1 MDSFIQPNSSFSFNE
16 SSLNESND
24 SISNSIDSVGL
35 KDISLNM
42 PKFSRPEK
50 SEKVQKENSLKLDLF
65 LPMKKFTDPEEI
77 TEIDASEKNLKVDF
91 YNLENVQKV
100 QAENS
105 LKLDFEEKMDSDN
118 LKLDIYI
125 PSVQSDD
132 FENDF
137 IEINTIE
144 PKVKKGE

>member
-1 MDSFIQPNSSFSFNE
+1 MWHAVWKP
-16 SSLNESND
+16 
-24 SISNSIDSVGL
+24 IS
-35 KDISLNM
+35 
-42 PKFSRPEK
+42 
-50 SEKVQKENSLKLDLF
+50 
-65 LPMKKFTDPEEI
+65 
-77 TEIDASEKNLKVDF
+77 EIDASEKNLKVDF

-105 LKLDFEEKMDSDN
+105 LKFDFEEKMNYDN

-144 PKVKKGE
+144 PKARKVNKNE

>member
-1 MDSFIQPNSSFSFNE
+1 MKVS
-16 SSLNESND
+16 
-24 SISNSIDSVGL
+24 
-35 KDISLNM
+35 M
-42 PKFSRPEK
+42 
-50 SEKVQKENSLKLDLF
+50 KVQKENSLKLDLF

-105 LKLDFEEKMDSDN
+105 LKFDFEEKMNYDN

-125 PSVQSDD
+125 RYVQSDD
-132 FENDF
+132 FEDDF
-137 IEINTIE
+137 IEINNIK